1 MMKTKLIVLML
12 LFAGIFCFCNCAPVA
27 AKVAVKKPAKKKA
40 AKKPAKRKYKFIK
53 PLPWKGDILSTL
65 RKGHPR
71 LLFTTDDE
79 KRIKELAKTNEL
91 LAELINQVTK
101 NAERMLTEPVIVF
114 KRNSRK
120 RVVYLGSSRTA
131 LARITTLAMAYRM
144 TGDKRFAERARKEM
158 MAGVEHG
165 VTHKNW
171 NPSHFLDLA
180 ELCCGMAIGYDWLYD
195 TLSEKDRAT
204 IRKAIVEKALKPGL
218 KAYDGRGYSPGW
230 WLQRSNW
237 NQVCNAGLLLGA
249 LAVADEEPE
258 IARKTVRY
266 AINSIPYG
274 MTHYAP
280 DGAYREG
287 VPYWRYGTS
296 FNVMFINALETAL
309 GSDFGLCKT
318 EGFEKTGFFLLQMIG
333 PFGQSF
339 NFADTGGSGFGAAHA
354 MFWLGK
360 KFNKPGYSWYNRTY
374 LEKAFAGCKKSG
386 KTYKQY
392 YFGSGRFFPLAVAWF
407 DDRAKAPTALASFF
421 GGYVHMAAIR
431 SSWDKNAIYLA
442 FKGGNNQAGHAHL
455 DIGSFVLDADG
466 VRWAADL
473 GADQYKLPGYFN
485 RRKQRWNYY
494 RTSTRSH
501 NTLVIG
507 NKNQNDKDS
516 VSEIIKSL
524 STPSRVHAVVD
535 MTNAYRGQAKKV
547 RRGVAMLDRNAILIQ
562 DEITAPV
569 DDVRWGMLTHAKIK
583 LDGAKAILTRGGKTL
598 SAEILEPAGAKFE
611 IVSTTPP
618 TEKEKQNKGTRMLA
632 TTIKP
637 GKSKRV
643 RIVILL
649 KPVGENWKETPT
661 PKIKPLANWKGK
673 KLK

>member
-1 MMKTKLIVLML
+1 MTRNRLIVLIL
-12 LFAGIFCFCNCAPVA
+12 SFAGMFYICLCSYAPPA
-27 AKVAVKKPAKKKA
+27 AEAATKKPDGKAVKPRKPRRHAV
-40 AKKPAKRKYKFIK
+40 K

-71 LLFTTDDE
+71 LLFTADDE

-101 NAERMLTEPVIVF
+101 NTERMLTEPVIEF
-114 KRNSRK
+114 KRNASRK
-120 RVVYLGSSRTA
+120 RVEYLRSSRTA
-131 LARITTLAMAYRM
+131 LARINTLAMAYRM

-158 MAGVEHG
+158 LAGLA
-165 VTHKNW
+165 HKSW
-171 NPSHFLDLA
+171 NPSHFLDTA

-195 TLSEKDRAT
+195 TLSETDRTA
-204 IRKAIVEKALKPGL
+204 IRKAIVERALKPGL
-218 KAYDGRGYSPGW
+218 KAYEDRGHSTKWHAY
-230 WLQRSNW
+230 RSNW
-237 NQVCNAGLLLGA
+237 NQVCNAGLLMGA

-258 IARKTVRY
+258 IARKTVLY

-287 VPYWRYGTS
+287 IGYWRYGTT
-296 FNVMFINALETAL
+296 FNVILINALETAL
-309 GSDFGLCKT
+309 GSDFDLCKT
-318 EGFEKTGFFLLQMIG
+318 EGFDKTGFFLLQMIG
-333 PFGQSF
+333 PFGQCF
-339 NFADTGGSGFGAAHA
+339 NFADSGGSGFDRARA

-360 KFNKPGYSWYNRTY
+360 KFNKPGYSWFERTH

-386 KTYKQY
+386 KEYKMY
-392 YFGSGRFFPLAVAWF
+392 YFGSGRFFPLNIVWF
-407 DDRAKAPTALASFF
+407 DEQAKAPTQLDAFF
-421 GGYVHMAAIR
+421 GGYVHIAAMR
-431 SSWDKNAIYLA
+431 SSWDKDAMYIA
-442 FKGGNNQAGHAHL
+442 FKGGNNLAGHAHL

-473 GADQYKLPGYFN
+473 GADQYGLPGYFS
-485 RRKQRWNYY
+485 RKGRRWNYY

-507 NKNQNDKDS
+507 NKNQNEKDS

-547 RRGVAMLDRNAILIQ
+547 RRGVAMLERNAILIQ
-562 DEITAPV
+562 DEITSPV
-569 DDVRWGMLTHAKIK
+569 DEIRWGMLTHANIK
-583 LDGAKAILTRGGKTL
+583 LDGAKAILARGGRTL

-618 TEKEKQNKGTRMLA
+618 TKKEKQNKGTRMLA

-637 GKSKRV
+637 GKSERV
-643 RIVILL
+643 RIVVLL

-661 PKIKPLANWKGK
+661 PKIQPLANWKGK